1 MSKFKVQ
8 MGEEDYR
15 IVGPDGE
22 EGVMVP
28 YGTLATL
35 HEPPDAKGQPP
46 AMYGCLIEDPD
57 DENPIVWRTD
67 SVSKMPCEVE
77 ECDFPPEV
85 VAAQRKLDEALERAE
100 AEEDGGTVI
109 DAKVTPEV
117 N

>member
-1 MSKFKVQ
+1 

-35 HEPPDAKGQPP
+35 CEPAEPGLPP
-46 AMYGCLIEDPD
+46 AVYFCLIDDPD
-57 DENPIVWRTD
+57 DENPKVWRVD
-67 SVSKMPCEVE
+67 SVSKLPAEVE

-85 VAAQRKLDEALERAE
+85 VAAQRKLDEALERAD
-100 AEEDGGTVI
+100 ADDTVI
-109 DAKVTPEV
+109 DVKATPEV

>member
-1 MSKFKVQ
+1 MADETFTVQ

-15 IVGPDGE
+15 IVGPDGD

-35 HEPPDAKGQPP
+35 CEEGEPGQPP
-46 AMYGCLIEDPD
+46 AVYFCLIMDPD
-57 DENPIVWRTD
+57 DENPKVWCVD
-67 SVSKMPCEVE
+67 SVSKMTSESE

-85 VAAQRKLDEALERAE
+85 VAAQRALDEALEKAE
-100 AEEDGGTVI
+100 AEEESVI
-109 DAKVTPEV
+109 DVKATPEV